1 MREQKYKVKGRS
13 GEELCVYLPAGK
25 IDEVDKARGQYF
37 TRSKFVLWA
46 LDRAIEEVSSGI
58 MRLEKETPLGA
69 TVRSQAPNSLDSSS
83 NTTLTTPSKEDQQ
96 LSIEGGLAGVS

>member
-25 IDEVDKARGQYF
+25 IDEVDIARGQYF

-46 LDRAIEEVSSGI
+46 LDRAIEEVRTG
-58 MRLEKETPLGA
+58 
-69 TVRSQAPNSLDSSS
+69 TVRIEKGASNSAQVTSQALHEEQDSSLP
-83 NTTLTTPSKEDQQ
+83 NNAPNLPDKEE
-96 LSIEGGLAGVS
+96 IAHVR